1 MASTLT
7 PRPPAATN
15 LHRRNLS
22 HHTLTDTPTP
32 QSQSSSNSIST
43 LMQSLNN
50 LNNKQQQ
57 PSSSYSHSR
66 PLKPLSQHSTTTSR
80 LHNIGNSIN
89 HLDPIQPDDT
99 ELQRKEHEQSFE
111 RMMQELQDA
120 RISSSEEGE
129 SDSSRGVRENK
140 HQFRDEERESD
151 ARTSDDYSDSPGD
164 DEDEEEDGSIRIGL
178 SGVRYNHRNNNNTQ
192 PLTQPLDQLA
202 QLAQDDQVDHDSDDL
217 TYLTIPRSQ
226 IDQLSPVKQ
235 QKSPLRT
242 TSAKPLAPSS
252 NSNLFTSSPARRP
265 TQPSSTAA
273 VKENVPLPSSHNV
286 ARSAAPPSTF
296 LSSFSPRPQPLRTSP
311 FTSAPLSQ
319 PQTNYRSS
327 PLNPLQN
334 SPVLAQKSTSSQQSQ
349 SQSRSVL
356 SPPLAQRKGGRPV
369 TIEEVSDQGTP
380 PRSRE
385 FRRRDESATGGVRL
399 PDMTFLTE
407 ALRSPVVEK
416 RAASTVRRSE
426 SKGSGSTGSGSKE
439 APLITGALSTLTS
452 KLSALESE
460 NLSSSRRVQ
469 ELERQLAQFQ
479 HQARLN
485 SHTRSRQ
492 EEELTSRVQDE
503 LRAERA
509 RRESLESLVSQLRR
523 PQPAAAPARP
533 SLEACNT
540 ALELKEEVQ
549 DLKFGLEGLGY
560 EVEGVRGVVE
570 GLLRDKE
577 GDLGEKRW
585 RREEEERRRELQ
597 RTEREKEA
605 VPSTPVSESES
616 GESRRSFVSA
626 QEIEKLR
633 QEQAEEIKRRSPA
646 ANPKRRTTRTHTHA
660 HVKRPISVASSYDSA
675 QDSSYTPSIR
685 SSSSL
690 SHSSVSTT
698 LTAPS
703 ESSQSQGE
711 VEEPDFERATRIFE
725 DVERAERRERRERL
739 RDAKERE
746 KSEEL
751 CKRCKGK
758 KRGEEKEKEVR
769 EKVERENRRKV
780 AAQVEKEKEKEQEKA
795 RREKEQIE
803 KKRKMQE
810 RETHCRTLQGVLEKL
825 EMDFAGQKKI
835 YLELTVEYQSMGS
848 KSSTKKR
855 MALAQHLKMSIDVLE
870 EKAKDVKQYADALE
884 DLYATALSSSSS
896 NLKHQH

>member
-66 PLKPLSQHSTTTSR
+66 PLKPLTTTR
-80 LHNIGNSIN
+80 LNNIGNSIN

-120 RISSSEEGE
+120 RISSSEEGG

-164 DEDEEEDGSIRIGL
+164 DEDEEEEDGSIRIGL
-178 SGVRYNHRNNNNTQ
+178 SGVRYNHRNNNSTQ

-235 QKSPLRT
+235 QQKSPLRT

-265 TQPSSTAA
+265 TQPTSTAAA
-273 VKENVPLPSSHNV
+273 VKENVPLPSHNG

-349 SQSRSVL
+349 SQSQSQSRPVL

-439 APLITGALSTLTS
+439 GTLTFHFSCLFCWKKLTGQRCVYSAFNHWSSLDLDFETISTRIRELDFLSTS
-452 KLSALESE
+452 
-460 NLSSSRRVQ
+460 
-469 ELERQLAQFQ
+469 
-479 HQARLN
+479 
-485 SHTRSRQ
+485 TR
-492 EEELTSRVQDE
+492 T
-503 LRAERA
+503 
-509 RRESLESLVSQLRR
+509 
-523 PQPAAAPARP
+523 
-533 SLEACNT
+533 
-540 ALELKEEVQ
+540 
-549 DLKFGLEGLGY
+549 
-560 EVEGVRGVVE
+560 
-570 GLLRDKE
+570 
-577 GDLGEKRW
+577 
-585 RREEEERRRELQ
+585 
-597 RTEREKEA
+597 
-605 VPSTPVSESES
+605 
-616 GESRRSFVSA
+616 
-626 QEIEKLR
+626 
-633 QEQAEEIKRRSPA
+633 
-646 ANPKRRTTRTHTHA
+646 RTTT
-660 HVKRPISVASSYDSA
+660 SSIP
-675 QDSSYTPSIR
+675 TPS
-685 SSSSL
+685 STEL
-690 SHSSVSTT
+690 SHS
-698 LTAPS
+698 
-703 ESSQSQGE
+703 
-711 VEEPDFERATRIFE
+711 
-725 DVERAERRERRERL
+725 
-739 RDAKERE
+739 K
-746 KSEEL
+746 
-751 CKRCKGK
+751 
-758 KRGEEKEKEVR
+758 
-769 EKVERENRRKV
+769 
-780 AAQVEKEKEKEQEKA
+780 
-795 RREKEQIE
+795 
-803 KKRKMQE
+803 
-810 RETHCRTLQGVLEKL
+810 
-825 EMDFAGQKKI
+825 
-835 YLELTVEYQSMGS
+835 
-848 KSSTKKR
+848 
-855 MALAQHLKMSIDVLE
+855 
-870 EKAKDVKQYADALE
+870 
-884 DLYATALSSSSS
+884 
-896 NLKHQH
+896 